1 MNKMIL
7 LNLASCNWLSS
18 LEEAWQPTPVF
29 LPGESPW
36 TEEPGGLQSTGSQ
49 RVRHDW
55 ATKHSTAQL
64 AFIEMILFC
73 IFTYKHCVNVGE
85 FMSIFPF
92 FCSLH
97 SIPSSSYIF
106 KCLAYIFQLF
116 KFIQNVFSIIFRC
129 DTIDLIVFM
138 GQNTTRWK

>member
-1 MNKMIL
+1 
-7 LNLASCNWLSS
+7 
-18 LEEAWQPTPVF
+18 
-29 LPGESPW
+29 
-36 TEEPGGLQSTGSQ
+36 
-49 RVRHDW
+49 
-55 ATKHSTAQL
+55 
-64 AFIEMILFC
+64 
-73 IFTYKHCVNVGE
+73 
-85 FMSIFPF
+85 MSIFRF
-92 FCSLH
+92 FCNLH